1 MEKHST
7 EFIGLDVHKESTAIG
22 QASAGRAGGRF
33 VGTVGP
39 TLAELLKSLKSL
51 GRPED
56 LSIVY
61 EAGPCGYG
69 LVRELRSRGYACE
82 VIAPSKIPRRSGDR
96 FKTDRRDAVRLA
108 EGSGA
113 TRDISI
119 EMKPVVLRT
128 YFYASAIAHS
138 AFRDQSWRRRPRPN
152 ENCPLRIRCASSMPA
167 IVMAAF
173 ANDLNPAIDAQRRLI
188 AR

>member
-7 EFIGLDVHKESTAIG
+7 EFIGLDVHKETTAIG
-22 QASAGRAGGRF
+22 RASAGRAGGRF

-39 TLAELLKSLKSL
+39 TLAELHKSLKSL
-51 GRPED
+51 GRPEE

-96 FKTDRRDAVRLA
+96 VKTDRRDAVRLA
-108 EGSGA
+108 ELARAGELVSVMVPDE
-113 TRDISI
+113 RD
-119 EMKPVVLRT
+119 EALRDLSR
-128 YFYASAIAHS
+128 ARVDAVRA
-138 AFRDQSWRRRPRPN
+138 R
-152 ENCPLRIRCASSMPA
+152 L
-167 IVMAAF
+167 AARHQLK
-173 ANDLNPAIDAQRRLI
+173 AMLL
-188 AR
+188 

>member
-7 EFIGLDVHKESTAIG
+7 EFVGLDVHKETTAIG
-22 QASAGRAGGRF
+22 RASAGRAVGRF

-39 TLAELLKSLKSL
+39 TLAELLKSLRSV
-51 GRPED
+51 GRPEE

-96 FKTDRRDAVRLA
+96 VKTDRRNAVRLA
-108 EGSGA
+108 ELARAGELVSVRKFPNLQVTPA
-113 TRDISI
+113 TATIQ
-119 EMKPVVLRT
+119 T
-128 YFYASAIAHS
+128 
-138 AFRDQSWRRRPRPN
+138 RPFS
-152 ENCPLRIRCASSMPA
+152 CRCAPTRQA
-167 IVMAAF
+167 HRWT
-173 ANDLNPAIDAQRRLI
+173 ANCGLLVSTG
-188 AR
+188 

>member
-7 EFIGLDVHKESTAIG
+7 AFVGLDVHKESTAIG
-22 QASAGRAGGRF
+22 RASAGRAGGLF

-39 TLAELLKSLKSL
+39 TLAELLKSLKSV
-51 GRPED
+51 GRPEE

-96 FKTDRRDAVRLA
+96 VKTDRRDAVRLA
-108 EGSGA
+108 ELARAGELVSV
-113 TRDISI
+113 TVPDERD
-119 EMKPVVLRT
+119 E
-128 YFYASAIAHS
+128 AI
-138 AFRDQSWRRRPRPN
+138 RDLSRARVDAVTVA
-152 ENCPLRIRCASSMPA
+152 IPA
-167 IVMAAF
+167 I
-173 ANDLNPAIDAQRRLI
+173 NDRHSNPRAIPTMPRF
-188 AR
+188 

>member
-22 QASAGRAGGRF
+22 RASAGRAVGRF

-39 TLAELLKSLKSL
+39 TLAELLKSLKAL
-51 GRPED
+51 GRPEE

-96 FKTDRRDAVRLA
+96 VKTDRRDAVRLA
-108 EGSGA
+108 GNWRA
-113 TRDISI
+113 
-119 EMKPVVLRT
+119 P
-128 YFYASAIAHS
+128 ASWS
-138 AFRDQSWRRRPRPN
+138 
-152 ENCPLRIRCASSMPA
+152 
-167 IVMAAF
+167 V
-173 ANDLNPAIDAQRRLI
+173 
-188 AR
+188 